1 MTHNKINR
9 KNKRAFENGAKRNQ
23 PKKIYENS
31 FLKWRF
37 MVVVG
42 LIILSLTALVGRAT
56 YVQMIKSDVLS
67 NEADRRSCVKKKF
80 CLCEV
85 PLVIAM
91 GNFYQ

>member
-9 KNKRAFENGAKRNQ
+9 KTNEHLKMVAKRNQ

-42 LIILSLTALVGRAT
+42 LIILSLQL
-56 YVQMIKSDVLS
+56 
-67 NEADRRSCVKKKF
+67 
-80 CLCEV
+80 
-85 PLVIAM
+85 
-91 GNFYQ
+91 